1 MILVTR
7 FIDAVD
13 NGSASNIF
21 IYGLSLVWGY
31 YMNVLFIFLLYTQDL
46 RECYWE
52 CHDQLSMEAK

>member
-1 MILVTR
+1 M
-7 FIDAVD
+7 DAVD